1 MILNPTFDIEL
12 IDVGE
17 NIRKDTQMTPEFLS
31 SIKHDGIMVPISIYP
46 NPNPDAELFADRY
59 LILDGQRRW
68 LAAADAGMT
77 TIPAIIVDPPS
88 KVSSRVFDQ
97 LIANGQRAAISKEED
112 LGAIQL
118 LADYAGVTAST
129 IAKRTHRKKTE
140 IEKTL
145 EVLADPAAAKVF
157 LEHHVDLT
165 QAALIAEFADDP
177 ETVKELT
184 QVAIAHPAR
193 LEHELASKR
202 TNRTIQLETTRLVAD
217 IAAEGV
223 LLVHRPQYD
232 DRKTTEE
239 KNLLDRVTGK
249 KITAEEHASCEG
261 RAAWVGAKD
270 SWSKELPTIHYVCT
284 DPTKHGHRSSLSNA
298 PKGPLTD
305 DEKAERRQARI
316 NTQLWE
322 QATQVRQT
330 WIAENLLARPTL
342 PPEAITFVTT
352 VMARIVDTHAYDD
365 GLTMASQFLNI
376 NPSTH
381 YHDPDVYIEW
391 MDTHPSKHLHL
402 ALAIAIS
409 KYEMGLDPKKGW
421 TVSTTH
427 GKKGGDDL
435 ADYLAALHGWGYGL
449 SELEDHIVMNT
460 IHSYRSAPKSDEVAA

>member
-17 NIRKDTQMTPEFLS
+17 NIRKDTQLTPEFLS
-31 SIKHDGIMVPISIYP
+31 SIKHDGIMVPISIY
-46 NPNPDAELFADRY
+46 PNPDAELFADRY

-97 LIANGQRAAISKEED
+97 LIANGQRAAISKAED
-112 LGAIQL
+112 LGAIQY
-118 LADYAGVTAST
+118 LADFGGVTAST

-177 ETVKELT
+177 QTVKELT
-184 QVAIAHPAR
+184 QIARDRPAR

-202 TNRTIQLETTRLVAD
+202 TNRTIQLETTRLVAE

-249 KITAEEHASCEG
+249 KITAEEHTSCEG
-261 RAAWVGAKD
+261 RAAWVGAND

-322 QATQVRQT
+322 QATQVRQD
-330 WIAENLLARPTL
+330 WIAGVLLTRPTL

-352 VMARIVDTHAYDD
+352 VLARLVDTHPYDSGIDDAVTYLQITPD
-365 GLTMASQFLNI
+365 GYYSSEKLR
-376 NPSTH
+376 
-381 YHDPDVYIEW
+381 EW

-409 KYEMGLDPKKGW
+409 KYEKGLDPKKGW

-427 GKKGGDDL
+427 GKKAGTDL
-435 ADYLAALHGWGYGL
+435 ADYLTALHRWGYGL
-449 SELEDHIVMNT
+449 SELEDHIVMDT